1 MRVIARREYYHDH
14 DGPGTGTVTPN
25 KKELFLDG
33 IFSRFDVQINDYE
46 KAVKRLSEMIRSFFR
61 GWV

>member
-1 MRVIARREYYHDH
+1 MRVIARREYRHDH
-14 DGPGTGTVTPN
+14 DRPGTGTVTPN

-46 KAVKRLSEMIRSFFR
+46 KAVNRLSELIRSFY
-61 GWV
+61 GKWI